1 MTFFGKIFVV
11 LNLTISLLMAAFA
24 MGLYTSG
31 IDWTERAAKGSQPA
45 GLTAQRK
52 SELKEAMDSVVPVE
66 KGYDDANEELMKREE
81 DRQADQ
87 RWFAA
92 ELKHNRFDADAG
104 NPARDIDLQ
113 ENGIPKA
120 DPKVPRRPLRAAA
133 KDRRGQDLLAV
144 AKYDALLKKAQAEN
158 ERHLM
163 DLALVFNED
172 TKLTALLVPPKG
184 VKGGLRGRIEDER
197 IKRQGIKDE
206 TEAVEHLATKA
217 AVEAAV
223 IGERIEMLDEQIAA
237 LRRALSRLKGMD
249 VKK

>member
-1 MTFFGKIFVV
+1 MTLFGKIFVV
-11 LNLTISLLMAAFA
+11 LNLTISLLMAAIGV
-24 MGLYTSG
+24 GLYTSG
-31 IDWTERAAKGSQPA
+31 IDWTEKSAKASQPA

-52 SELKEAMDSVVPVE
+52 AELKEAMDSVGPVE

-87 RWFAA
+87 KWF
-92 ELKHNRFDADAG
+92 
-104 NPARDIDLQ
+104 ARDIDLQ

-120 DPKVPRRPLRAAA
+120 DPKVPRRPLRVPI
-133 KDRRGQDLLAV
+133 KDRKGQDLFAV
-144 AKYDALLKKAQAEN
+144 AKYDALLKTAQTTN
-158 ERHLM
+158 EGHLM
-163 DLALVFNED
+163 DLASVFNED
-172 TKLTALLVPPKG
+172 VKLTVLLVPAKAA
-184 VKGGLRGRIEDER
+184 KGGLRARTEDER

-249 VKK
+249 GKK